1 MSKIVVNIDTPLNC
15 ERNDKDNK
23 RLKDSIEDAFKCK
36 TVDIKTP
43 LKKRKS
49 RKKRRIF

>member
-1 MSKIVVNIDTPLNC
+1 MPKIIINIDTPVNN

-23 RLKDSIEDAFKCK
+23 RLKDSMEDAFKCK

-43 LKKRKS
+43 LKQRKS